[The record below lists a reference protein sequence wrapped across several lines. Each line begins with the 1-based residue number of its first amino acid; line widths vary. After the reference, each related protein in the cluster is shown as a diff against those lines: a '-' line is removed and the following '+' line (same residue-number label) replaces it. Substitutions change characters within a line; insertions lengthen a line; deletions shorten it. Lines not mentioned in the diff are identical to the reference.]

1 MMKKKIIISVTND
14 YSADQRI
21 QRMASWLHELG
32 FEVCVVARNL
42 PNSLPL
48 DEYPYKV
55 VRMSLFFKKGK
66 FFYLEYN
73 IRLFIYLFF
82 HKAHILTSND
92 LDTLLPNY
100 LISKLKGCDLI
111 YDSHEYFTE
120 VPELIHR
127 PSTRKM
133 WLALEEWIFPK
144 LKKALTVNEMI
155 ADVYSQKYKV
165 PVLSVRNMPL
175 RKQVSENIP
184 WENKAKVILYQGSI
198 NMGRGVELIIEAMK
212 FLPEYEFW
220 VVGRGDEL
228 ENLKKQAEHQPNVI
242 FKGFVKPKDLHAI
255 TTQAML
261 GLGVEH
267 GIGTSYLLGS
277 ANKIYDYIQA
287 NIPILLSDFP
297 EHRKVI
303 ENYGVGELFP
313 NDKRTPKNLANCIR
327 QICENEAKYTQF
339 VVNTQKAAD
348 ILCWENE
355 REKLKHFYLG

>member
-1 MMKKKIIISVTND
+1 MKKKIIISVTND

-21 QRMASWLHELG
+21 QRMALWLHELG
-32 FEVCVVARNL
+32 FEVCVVGRKL
-42 PNSLPL
+42 PDSLPL

-55 VRMSLFFKKGK
+55 VRMNLFFKKGK
-66 FFYLEYN
+66 YFYLEYN
-73 IRLFIYLFF
+73 IRLFFYLLF
-82 HKAHILTSND
+82 HSADIFTSND

-100 LISKLKGCDLI
+100 LISKLKGVELI

-120 VPELIHR
+120 VPELVNR
-127 PSTRKM
+127 PNTRKI

-155 ADVYSQKYKV
+155 ADIYAQKYKV
-165 PVLSVRNMPL
+165 PVISVRNMPL
-175 RKQVSENIP
+175 RKTVSADSS
-184 WENKAKVILYQGSI
+184 WKNKSKIVLYQGSI
-198 NMGRGVELIIEAMK
+198 NMGRGVDLIIDAMK
-212 FLPEYEFW
+212 FLPDYQFW

-228 ENLKKQAEHQPNVI
+228 EMLKKKAENQPNVI

-267 GIGTSYLLGS
+267 GIGASYLLGS

-303 ENYGVGELFP
+303 ENYGVGELFA
-313 NDKRTPKNLANCIR
+313 NDKRTPEHLAECIR
-327 QICENEAKYTQF
+327 AICENEGKYQTF
-339 VVNTQKAAD
+339 VENTRKAAD

-355 REKLKHFYLG
+355 REKLKPFYRP